1 MSQFKQYEAG
11 LSASQLAVC
20 KLMGVTP
27 EDFKKTLNGTQIEV
41 GLSASQRAVC
51 KQMGIAPE
59 DFQKTLAAHR
69 VWLTNQRSS

>member
-1 MSQFKQYEAG
+1 MSQFKQY
-11 LSASQLAVC
+11 
-20 KLMGVTP
+20 
-27 EDFKKTLNGTQIEV
+27 EV